1 MGWINSFHGK
11 EVVFSGNPLYRG
23 EVSEMDIE
31 KGMIL
36 IVDDSQVSIQ
46 VLSHQLQ
53 NAGYSISVAMD
64 GKKALDVVEK
74 DLPDLVLLD
83 IMMPDMDGYEIC
95 RRIRDNEGTR
105 MIPVIFLTARSS
117 KEDIVQGFEAGAVDY
132 VTKPFNTAELLAR
145 VRTHV
150 ELKRARDEIKTLRG
164 ILPICAGCK
173 AIRDEKGD
181 WVPLEEY
188 LIHHSAAELS
198 HSLCPVCIRKY
209 YPQYA
214 DSLDSNEE

>member
-1 MGWINSFHGK
+1 
-11 EVVFSGNPLYRG
+11 
-23 EVSEMDIE
+23 MDIE